1 MYQQAQKLPWI
12 MLREAVTADDT
23 LLTAGSDFSYSIW
36 PTSGVVNDLKNDT
49 VMKDA
54 NGLGIIAYGKSADN
68 ATVLYNLYGRA
79 RQNGPV
85 MLLLTGVMTL
95 GQRVVTDTPIGETAI
110 TARWVDTITATGGL
124 LSGLVEILDSGQN
137 RIAGLK
143 FNSYWFNDLYFEVD
157 LDGGGGTAMTEIT
170 AILIGF

>member
-1 MYQQAQKLPWI
+1 MYLQEQKLPWK
-12 MLREAVTADDT
+12 MLREAVVADDT
-23 LLTAGSDFSYSIW
+23 LLTAGTDFSYSIW
-36 PTSGVVNDLKNDT
+36 PSSGVVNNLKNDP

-54 NGLGIIAYGKSADN
+54 TGLGIIAYGKAADN
-68 ATVLYNLYGRA
+68 ATILYNLYGRA

-95 GQRVVTDTPIGETAI
+95 GTRVVTDTPIGGTAI
-110 TARWVDTITATGGL
+110 TARWVDTITVTGGL
-124 LSGLVEILDSGQN
+124 LSGLTEKLDSGNN
-137 RIAGLK
+137 RIAALK

-157 LDGGGGTAMTEIT
+157 LDGASGTAMTEIT